1 MTNRTPAG
9 TSVRATTLPPT
20 GHRTFVGGGAAS
32 EWVVIGWLGWAGLV
46 SGLTKR
52 LLLCSSAFI
61 TVSMA
66 VARCDDDAPAP
77 APSSANDNKY
87 QDDYDDGMAGVVVL
101 RKPDNCPAEILMH

>member
-1 MTNRTPAG
+1 M
-9 TSVRATTLPPT
+9 
-20 GHRTFVGGGAAS
+20 GGN
-32 EWVVIGWLGWAGLV
+32 WVAGLV

-66 VARCDDDAPAP
+66 VARCDDDASAPASASAP
-77 APSSANDNKY
+77 APPSSAPAPANDNKY
-87 QDDYDDGMAGVVVL
+87 EDDYDDGIGGVVVL